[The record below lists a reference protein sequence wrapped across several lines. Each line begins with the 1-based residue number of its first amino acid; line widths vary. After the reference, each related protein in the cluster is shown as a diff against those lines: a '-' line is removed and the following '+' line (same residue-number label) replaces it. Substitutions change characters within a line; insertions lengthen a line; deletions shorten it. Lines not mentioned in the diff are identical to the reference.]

1 MKSSPNQLSIFSYL
15 LGICSLDTLL
25 SPVGRKM
32 DAISPLVI
40 LRMDNHISSFF
51 SEFQPNGQAPIS
63 STDKQ
68 VTPQVS
74 HDGQVLEFAPP
85 RRLKTEEIPNIV
97 DDFRIAARNAIEA
110 GNKHN
115 SDISAVNML
124 CIDNVEILLQLLIR
138 SVATSKV
145 FGNGL
150 IDPHIFSFSFFLFLI
165 IATTLKVNGRNI
177 VFFFTLSRY

>member
-1 MKSSPNQLSIFSYL
+1 MKVTTPLLLKLVMKSSPNQLSIFSYL

-32 DAISPLVI
+32 DAISPLGDFKDGQSYI
-40 LRMDNHISSFF
+40 LSFF

-68 VTPQVS
+68 VTPQVG

-110 GNKHN
+110 GNKYN

-124 CIDNVEILLQLLIR
+124 CIDNVEILLQLLVR
-138 SVATSKV
+138 SVAT
-145 FGNGL
+145 
-150 IDPHIFSFSFFLFLI
+150 IE
-165 IATTLKVNGRNI
+165 
-177 VFFFTLSRY
+177 